1 MPVSPTCVVRND
13 LERGRDVA
21 DPVLVHQALD
31 DTPGLVRAVGFGPD
45 IGGEPRIEGGR
56 LGKALVNSGWQT
68 EYQAVEVYRVT
79 GDVPYATEVADPE
92 TVVVGGPEDLLDL
105 ADAGVVGSAPV
116 QLAVDAD
123 QSVAPARVV
132 LTDGLRAVERN
143 FGRLHDSVS
152 PTLSSEEWRD
162 LSRSG
167 VPDYSLE
174 DGARWLTVA
183 DLEGAASVTASST
196 QADPDSLGFT
206 QRGALPEAALDGDPR
221 TAWRSAAF
229 ASDAPWWSAGPRLA
243 ARTGCGHRAC
253 RQRRRRA
260 PGGVHS

>member
-1 MPVSPTCVVRND
+1 M
-13 LERGRDVA
+13 
-21 DPVLVHQALD
+21 
-31 DTPGLVRAVGFGPD
+31 
-45 IGGEPRIEGGR
+45 
-56 LGKALVNSGWQT
+56 
-68 EYQAVEVYRVT
+68 
-79 GDVPYATEVADPE
+79 
-92 TVVVGGPEDLLDL
+92 VGGPEDLLDL
-105 ADAGVVGSAPV
+105 ADLGVVGRAPV

-183 DLEGAASVTASST
+183 DLEGAESVTASST
-196 QADPDSLGFT
+196 QADPDALGFT
-206 QRGALPEAALDGDPR
+206 RRGALPEAAVDGDPDR
-221 TAWRSAAF
+221 WRSAAF
-229 ASDAPWWSAGPRLA
+229 AATPSGGARPRLA
-243 ARTGCGHRAC
+243 ARSRRGHRRVGNAGDEVLVVSLPTGS
-253 RQRRRRA
+253 QRTAAVRA
-260 PGGVHS
+260 GESRSVEVPGDHVVHAVSDVSRAAGQRARAAEVEVGIDVRSPPRVCP